1 MTKLFQPRF
10 VVIGPDPFSYVD
22 QGSGPPV
29 LFLHGALGDLRTWLP
44 HIQAVSAQF
53 RCIAYTQRY
62 FGTQSWRN
70 NGPPFGVATH
80 ADDLIA
86 LVEAL
91 GLTPVSLVGW
101 SYTGHVA
108 LHAALQRPD
117 LFAAF
122 FMSPVSARS
131 RWMPTSTTSSPRM
144 LRQHSAPSSRRSDKA
159 ISSRPRAC

>member
-1 MTKLFQPRF
+1 MTKLFQSRS
-10 VVIGPDPFSYVD
+10 VVIGPDRFSYVD

-29 LFLHGALGDLRTWLP
+29 LFLHGASGDLRTWLP
-44 HIQAVSAQF
+44 HIQALSAQF
-53 RCIAYTQRY
+53 RCIAYTQRC
-62 FGTQSWRN
+62 FGTQSWRS

-101 SYTGHVA
+101 SYAGHVA

-117 LFAAF
+117 HFSRLLLYEPGVRTIPLDADEHDIFTQDAEAAF
-122 FMSPVSARS
+122 GPIFEAVG
-131 RWMPTSTTSSPRM
+131 
-144 LRQHSAPSSRRSDKA
+144 
-159 ISSRPRAC
+159 